1 MIRPTIGGDTIVG
14 PALSARQ
21 RATLVARIEAAPWQ
35 WVGQELPQFSSAPTG
50 YRAGTL
56 TSAGVGLRM
65 FSVSQRGG
73 YAPMI
78 GGLGYVVA
86 TGNAAYELNTVAA
99 KDVWVR
105 PTERA
110 RRDGDHPVR
119 PAADHDR
126 RGDPGCQLASCAV

>member
-1 MIRPTIGGDTIVG
+1 GGIDAERSHLVAHLSSLLIKPTIGGDAIVG

-21 RATLVARIEAAPWQ
+21 RAMLVARIEAAPWQ

-50 YRAGTL
+50 YHAGTL
-56 TSAGVGLRM
+56 TSAGVGLRL

-78 GGLGYVVA
+78 GGLGYVMA
-86 TGNAAYELNTVAA
+86 PGKAAYKLNTIAA
-99 KDVWVR
+99 KNVWVR

-110 RRDGDHPVR
+110 GPET
-119 PAADHDR
+119 
-126 RGDPGCQLASCAV
+126 